1 MSVLDKIAPAIDA
14 VAVTT
19 SDTLNLQDSNA
30 RQRISDSISLAVAGD
45 LRVTLAGISEQGGAT
60 VTIVGLGAGVKHE
73 LRVTK
78 IFATGTTA
86 TGITAFFS

>member
-1 MSVLDKIAPAIDA
+1 MSVLDKLAPAIDA

-45 LRVTLAGISEQGGAT
+45 LRVTLAGVSEQGGAT
-60 VTIVGLGAGVKHE
+60 VTIVGLTAGKHE
-73 LRVTK
+73 LRVSK

-86 TGITAFFS
+86 TGITAYFS